1 MIMIMINPA
10 VSSLSHLLLP
20 LLPSSLPPPFP
31 PLPSPLFSLY
41 FSQAKDSSNLFA
53 TTINNIKDL
62 FDFRSTHIFDRGG
75 SRRGPGSVCLSAT
88 LPKDR
93 DRERE
98 KDRDRDRENDKS
110 VRQTWR
116 RRHKDSCK
124 LQNITELNRTLH
136 VSTKE

>member
-1 MIMIMINPA
+1 M
-10 VSSLSHLLLP
+10 
-20 LLPSSLPPPFP
+20 
-31 PLPSPLFSLY
+31 
-41 FSQAKDSSNLFA
+41 
-53 TTINNIKDL
+53 
-62 FDFRSTHIFDRGG
+62 
-75 SRRGPGSVCLSAT
+75 CLSAT
-88 LPKDR
+88 LPKDRDR